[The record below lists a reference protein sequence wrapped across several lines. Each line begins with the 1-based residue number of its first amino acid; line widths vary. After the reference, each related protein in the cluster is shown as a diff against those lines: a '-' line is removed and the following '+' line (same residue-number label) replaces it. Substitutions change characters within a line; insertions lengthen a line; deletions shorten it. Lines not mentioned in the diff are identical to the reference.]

1 MKFFQGAREM
11 KIKAILASAALLCM
25 GSVAS
30 AAEMSDRQLAEV
42 RGQGFVIGIELPIIG
57 SRDLITVPTP
67 RELALE
73 TGVPQAYG
81 VLNQTYIATQP
92 NRDAARAGRQAV
104 ADARNDFI
112 ATTASALIGL
122 QLPVRVRFE

>member
-1 MKFFQGAREM
+1 MNV
-11 KIKAILASAALLCM
+11 KAILASAALLCM

-57 SRDLITVPTP
+57 SHDLITVPTP

>member
-1 MKFFQGAREM
+1 M

-30 AAEMSDRQLAEV
+30 AAEMNDRQLAEV

-57 SRDLITVPTP
+57 SRDLVTLPTP
-67 RELALE
+67 RDLALD

-81 VLNQTYIATQP
+81 ELNQTYIATQP

-104 ADARNDFI
+104 ADARNNFI
-112 ATTASALIGL
+112 ATTASTLIGL
-122 QLPVRVRFE
+122 QVPVSIRFE

>member
-1 MKFFQGAREM
+1 M
-11 KIKAILASAALLCM
+11 
-25 GSVAS
+25 
-30 AAEMSDRQLAEV
+30 
-42 RGQGFVIGIELPIIG
+42 
-57 SRDLITVPTP
+57 
-67 RELALE
+67 
-73 TGVPQAYG
+73 PQAYG